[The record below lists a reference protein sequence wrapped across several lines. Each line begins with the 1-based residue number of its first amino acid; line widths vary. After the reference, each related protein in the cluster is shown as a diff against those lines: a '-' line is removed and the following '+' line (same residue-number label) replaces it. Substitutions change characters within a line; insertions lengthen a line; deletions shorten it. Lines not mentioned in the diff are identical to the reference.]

1 MNSAWFKNRA
11 NQKFD
16 VSIDLLYKVKDN
28 IQYIRG
34 VKETYGYKLD
44 TILREDAFH
53 IIDTIDNNISEC
65 LKLMNTN
72 SLEIMRLKTVA
83 QKRMVERS
91 KTIALK
97 VIVRG
102 INVYCPVCVELITDT
117 YQHGVTYVH
126 KCPYCNQK
134 LDWEIESD
142 LIGGNY
148 NDL

>member
-1 MNSAWFKNRA
+1 MNKEWFKNRA
-11 NQKFD
+11 NIRFD
-16 VSIDLLYKVKDN
+16 ELVDLLYKVKDN
-28 IQYIRG
+28 IQYIKG
-34 VKETYGYKLD
+34 VKETYGYELD
-44 TILREDAFH
+44 TVLRKDTFH
-53 IIDTIDNNISEC
+53 IIDTIDNDISEC
-65 LKLMNTN
+65 LKLVKTN
-72 SLEIMRLKTVA
+72 SLETMRSKTIA
-83 QKRMVERS
+83 QKVLVERS

-102 INVYCPVCVELITDT
+102 INVYCPVCAELIADT
-117 YQHGVTYVH
+117 YKNGVTYVH